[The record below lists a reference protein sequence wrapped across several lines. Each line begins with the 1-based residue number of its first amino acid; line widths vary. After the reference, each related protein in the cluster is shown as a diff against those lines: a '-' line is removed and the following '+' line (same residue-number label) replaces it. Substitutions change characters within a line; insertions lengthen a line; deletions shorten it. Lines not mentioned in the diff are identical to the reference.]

1 MAGISRIDSRLIN
14 RRRLIAASS
23 GAVIGA
29 AVLGRAPTVAA
40 QEGSDFTIT
49 MVTDTAG
56 IGDQNFND
64 LAKLG
69 GDRAASELGVQF
81 DILES
86 QTQADYVPNLTAGAE
101 AGQLTIA
108 VGALLSDSVNEVAPQ
123 FPDAFFGLLDGA
135 VDQPNVYS
143 ILFREQEGGFL
154 AGVLGAL
161 ASKTGVL
168 GVVGGIRVPPVLRY
182 EVGYVAGARSIN
194 PDIDVLISYAD
205 SFEDP
210 ALGKELTLAQYNNN
224 ADVVFPIAGRTGVGS
239 FDAVKEKGEG
249 FWVIAADTDQSH
261 LGPGRQLGAAKKGVD
276 TGFFEAARLL
286 VEGSFP
292 GGTTVNLGLVE
303 NGIDI
308 YAIDPGVDPA
318 IVDTVMAY
326 KQAIIDGVIV
336 PPATDEELG
345 AFVPTPIDG
354 AATPAASPAAS
365 PVASPEAS
373 PVASPV
379 T

>member
-1 MAGISRIDSRLIN
+1 MAGISRMDSRLN

-23 GAVIGA
+23 GAVLGA
-29 AVLGRAPTVAA
+29 SVLAKANIAAA
-40 QEGSDFTIT
+40 QDGSDFTVT

-69 GDRAASELGVQF
+69 GDRAASELGVTFEIQ
-81 DILES
+81 ES

-101 AGQLTIA
+101 AGDLTIA
-108 VGALLSDSVNEVAPQ
+108 VGALLGDAVAEVAPQ
-123 FPDAFFGLLDGA
+123 FPDASFCLLDGV

-143 ILFREQEGGFL
+143 IVYREQEGGFL

-161 ASKTGVL
+161 ASQTGVL

-194 PDIDVLISYAD
+194 PDIGVLISYAD

-210 ALGKELTLAQYNNN
+210 ALGKELSLAQYNNN

-239 FDAVKEKGEG
+239 FDAANEKGEG

-261 LGPGRQLGAAKKGVD
+261 LGPGRQLGAARKGVD
-276 TGFFEAARLL
+276 TGFFEASRLL

-292 GGTTVNLGLVE
+292 GGTTDNLGVAE
-303 NGIDI
+303 EGIDI
-308 YAIDPGVDPA
+308 YAFDSTVDPA
-318 IVDTVMAY
+318 IIDTVMAY
-326 KQAIIDGVIV
+326 KRAILDGVIV
-336 PPATDEELG
+336 PPATDEELA

-354 AATPAASPAAS
+354 AATPVASPIG
-365 PVASPEAS
+365 SPEAS

-379 T
+379 S

>member
-1 MAGISRIDSRLIN
+1 MAGISRMDTRLD

-29 AVLGRAPTVAA
+29 TALGKASMVAA
-40 QEGSDFTIT
+40 QDGSDVTVT

-69 GDRAASELGVQF
+69 GDQAAAELGVQF
-81 DILES
+81 EILES
-86 QTQADYVPNLTAGAE
+86 QSQADYVPNLTSGAE
-101 AGQLTIA
+101 SGQLTIA
-108 VGALLSDSVNEVAPQ
+108 VGALLTDAVAEVAPQ
-123 FPDAFFGLLDGA
+123 FPDASFAILDGS

-143 ILFREQEGGFL
+143 IVFREQEGGFL

-161 ASKTGVL
+161 TSQSGVL

-194 PDIDVLISYAD
+194 PDVEVLISYAD

-210 ALGKELTLAQYNNN
+210 ALGKELSLAQYNNG

-239 FDAVKEKGEG
+239 FDAANEKGAG

-276 TGFFEAARLL
+276 TGFFEATRLL

-292 GGTTVNLGLVE
+292 GGTTDNWGIVE

-308 YAIDPGVDPA
+308 YAIDPSVDPA

-326 KQAIIDGVIV
+326 KQAIVDGVIV
-336 PPATDEELG
+336 PPATDEELA
-345 AFVPTPIDG
+345 AFVPTPLDG
-354 AATPAASPAAS
+354 GATPA
-365 PVASPEAS
+365 ASPEAS

-379 T
+379 S